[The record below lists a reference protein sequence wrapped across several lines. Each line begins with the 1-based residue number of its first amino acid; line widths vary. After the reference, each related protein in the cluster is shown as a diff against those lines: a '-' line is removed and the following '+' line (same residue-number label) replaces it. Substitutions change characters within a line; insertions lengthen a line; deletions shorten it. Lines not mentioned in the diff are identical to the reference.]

1 MRIVT
6 AQVYQAFV
14 IGKQASAKR
23 VQRQANAAQQ
33 QTKGQPNM
41 TQGAKCRIWWDE
53 TISAYRIS
61 TPYSPQF
68 VDFLKIGIPVSDRAY
83 DPSTKI
89 WTFTEKFF
97 DLVESTARKVWK
109 NQGEVVIITKT
120 QSQKAS
126 APPAVATASLDTVM
140 LEFVK
145 ILPERALL
153 QAFRFAANELHPD
166 KGGSMESMSKLNT
179 LWDRIKTDKGFK

>member
-1 MRIVT
+1 
-6 AQVYQAFV
+6 
-14 IGKQASAKR
+14 
-23 VQRQANAAQQ
+23 
-33 QTKGQPNM
+33 M
-41 TQGAKCRIWWDE
+41 TQGPKCRIWWDE

-109 NQGEVVIITKT
+109 NQGEVVVITKA

-126 APPAVATASLDTVM
+126 APPAVASASLDSVM
-140 LEFVK
+140 LAFVK

-153 QAFRFAANELHPD
+153 QAFRYAASELHPD
-166 KGGSMESMSKLNT
+166 KGGSMEAMSTLNT